1 MAARGYTGF
10 WRPATCP
17 RWLLNGDRRL
27 IELELSL
34 PPDDAARLPRLRRL
48 AALKVGRA
56 RNQPIRIVWHDTPAA
71 DLLSQ
76 GRAVAEQR
84 GQWRLEQVG
93 PNGREWPLGAPSP
106 VLAEAASAAALDNPP
121 AAALMP
127 VAAFEGRAI
136 ALDLLREGEAV
147 SLRLLDGVMR
157 GVTAERRAA
166 RLRMAGDA
174 GTVTALALD
183 LAGEFDVAIP
193 CNALA
198 SETIAAARAVRPA
211 ARRLGPASLPPDLSV
226 AASFA
231 HVTGHLADVMLHW
244 GALIAAP
251 PISDQPRALEP
262 VHQMRV
268 AMRRLRSAMSQF
280 PAAAEAPL
288 LGEARRGLKAL
299 AGVLGPARDWDVF
312 CSETGLAVGEAFT
325 PEAQV
330 ARLLAAAE
338 RRRSEHYRTLCSF
351 LEGAEYRR
359 LMIRLAALAIPES
372 WTAAA
377 DPEQAGT
384 LDQPLPDFA
393 AAALGKR
400 LKRLLRAGEAIDHLD
415 PAALHEIRLLGK
427 RMRYAAELFSSLWP
441 GKGPRRFIRRL
452 TAVQE
457 SLGVLND
464 GAVAAQ
470 LMAELGGAGAERA
483 FAVGIVRGFVA
494 GRGAAHRR
502 EIARAWNRFRQITP
516 FWT

>member
-1 MAARGYTGF
+1 MAPCGCTGS
-10 WRPATCP
+10 WSRATCP
-17 RWLLNGDRRL
+17 RWPLDGDRCL

-56 RNQPIRIVWHDTPAA
+56 RNQPFRIVWHDTPAA
-71 DLLSQ
+71 DLLRQ
-76 GRAVAEQR
+76 GLAVAEQR
-84 GQWRLEQVG
+84 GQWRIEQVG

-106 VLAEAASAAALDNPP
+106 VLAEASSAADLGPP
-121 AAALMP
+121 SPTSLMP

-166 RLRMAGDA
+166 RLRMVGDVRA
-174 GTVTALALD
+174 VTDLALD
-183 LAGEFDVAIP
+183 LAGEFAVAVP
-193 CNALA
+193 CAALA
-198 SETIAAARAVRPA
+198 SETIAAARAARPA
-211 ARRLGPASLPPDLSV
+211 ARRLGAASLPPDLSV
-226 AASFA
+226 AAAFA

-251 PISDQPRALEP
+251 PDPGEPRALEP

-268 AMRRLRSAMSQF
+268 AMRRLRSAHSQF

-288 LGEARRGLKAL
+288 FDEARRGLRAL
-299 AGVLGPARDWDVF
+299 SDVLGPARDWDVF

-330 ARLLAAAE
+330 SRLLATAE
-338 RRRSEHYRTLCSF
+338 RRRAEHYRTLRGF
-351 LEGAEYRR
+351 LDGAEYRR
-359 LMIRLAALAIPES
+359 LMIRLAALATPDS
-372 WTAAA
+372 WVAAC
-377 DPEQAGT
+377 DPEQRAL

-393 AAALGKR
+393 AAVLGKR
-400 LKRLLRAGEAIDHLD
+400 LKRLQRAGAAIDHLD
-415 PAALHEIRLLGK
+415 AAALHEIRLLGK
-427 RMRYAAELFSSLWP
+427 RMRYAAELFSPLWP

-452 TAVQE
+452 TALQE

-483 FAVGIVRGFVA
+483 FAVGVVRGFVA
-494 GRGAAHRR
+494 GRGAAHRQ
-502 EIARAWNRFRQITP
+502 EIARAWKRFHQTAP
-516 FWT
+516 FWS